1 MKAEAFVVS
10 PETCP
15 PALHVLGIN
24 VTVLASNARTGGYE
38 ITLQSGE
45 EGVGPP
51 PHRHDWDESFF
62 VLRGNVE
69 ITVEGR
75 ANKCTPGMLAHVP
88 AGTVHGFRFGAG
100 GGEMFEISGAGGKAT
115 GMFES
120 ISRDVPP
127 GPPDVAKLTT
137 LLERYGCKL
146 A

>member
-15 PALHVLGIN
+15 PALNVLGVN

-38 ITLQSGE
+38 ITLQAGE

-51 PHRHDWDESFF
+51 PHRHDWDESFY
-62 VLRGNVE
+62 VLRGNVD
-69 ITVEGR
+69 ITIEGR

-88 AGTVHGFRFGAG
+88 AGTLHGFRFGTG
-100 GGEMFEISGAGGKAT
+100 GGEMFEITGAGSKAT
-115 GMFES
+115 SMFER

-127 GPPDVAKLTT
+127 GPPDVAKLAT
-137 LLERYGCKL
+137 LLEGYGCKL